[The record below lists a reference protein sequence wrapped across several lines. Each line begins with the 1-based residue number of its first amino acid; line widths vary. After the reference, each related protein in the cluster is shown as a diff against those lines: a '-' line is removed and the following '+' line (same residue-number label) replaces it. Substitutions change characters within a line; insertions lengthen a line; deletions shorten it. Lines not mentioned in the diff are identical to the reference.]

1 MFAWGEDVDVD
12 TCFGMYS
19 GNEQEFASAPEA
31 EAASWHMDKRW
42 SYAMILQRG
51 GRWLLVDARETLD
64 VFLRFVNSPEDVG
77 MRANAQF
84 SVRNGTCAADEK
96 IPPFNLSLT
105 DAQNACSEIWAA
117 YG

>member
-1 MFAWGEDVDVD
+1 
-12 TCFGMYS
+12 MYS
-19 GNEQEFASAPEA
+19 GNEQKFASAPEA
-31 EAASWHMDKRW
+31 EAASFHMDA

-64 VFLRFVNSPEDVG
+64 AFLRFVNSPEDVG

-84 SVRNGTCAADEK
+84 SVRNGTCTADEK
-96 IPPFNLSLT
+96 IPLFNLALT

-117 YG
+117 YD